1 MQKNGKDYTLASLF
15 ELRLETTGSQ
25 VSGDRKYCIYIKF
38 GFNVA
43 YVKVVERRL
52 EVGLVG

>member
-15 ELRLETTGSQ
+15 ELRLETTGSR
-25 VSGDRKYCIYIKF
+25 VSGEWKDCIYIKF

-52 EVGLVG
+52 EFGLVG